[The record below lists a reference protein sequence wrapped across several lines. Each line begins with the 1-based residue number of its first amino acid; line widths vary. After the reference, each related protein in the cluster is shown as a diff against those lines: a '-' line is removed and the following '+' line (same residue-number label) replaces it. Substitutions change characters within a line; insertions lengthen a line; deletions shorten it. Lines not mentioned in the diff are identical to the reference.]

1 MNKKATLAGLFIF
14 EITAGLILG
23 ALTAVAL
30 LPSLYE
36 SRGYF
41 AVGSEWILIT
51 VVAYT
56 GFRVCNKFIFD
67 RIERSC
73 KR

>member
-14 EITAGLILG
+14 EITVGLILG
-23 ALTAVAL
+23 ALTAVVL
-30 LPSLYE
+30 LPICCE

-41 AVGSEWILIT
+41 AVGSEWILIIG
-51 VVAYT
+51 VAYA
-56 GFRVCNKFIFD
+56 GFIACNKYIFD

-73 KR
+73 G